1 VRQPSGLTSLTPGQQ
16 PDSGSPRPAGGRGLL
31 PRAKSRIRLVAYT
44 TLLVAGLCGLA
55 VAAIGAAHQLMPRQ
69 FTAKQARQ
77 IVTWEMTRR
86 WRALPA
92 GKIFPATVSYPLSGQ
107 AFLAAKGLELSAQRL
122 GIEKSTSCAKALT
135 AVAARI
141 LQRNGCAAVLRAT
154 YIDSSGSLL
163 ATIGVVVLPD
173 STAARAAVKQLSAAP
188 LVTSEALRVLPVKG
202 TLADRFLD
210 SQRQLSKVEAAGP
223 YVIFATAGFSDG
235 RPARV
240 KIRSDYYLDHELAA
254 LAGGLETSANYAVG
268 ISPRPPA
275 CPGAPG
281 C

>member
-1 VRQPSGLTSLTPGQQ
+1 MTPGDQ
-16 PDSGSPRPAGGRGLL
+16 PDAGSARLTVGTRAASK
-31 PRAKSRIRLVAYT
+31 AKSRIRLVAYT

-69 FTAKQARQ
+69 FTARQARQ

-92 GKIFPATVSYPLSGQ
+92 DKIFPATVEYPLSGQ
-107 AFLAAKGLELSAQRL
+107 AFYGPKGLELNAQLL
-122 GIEKSTSCAKALT
+122 GIDKSTSCAKALT

-154 YIDSSGSLL
+154 YVDSSGSLL

-173 STAARAAVKQLSAAP
+173 STAAHAAVNQLRAARPA
-188 LVTSEALRVLPVKG
+188 TSEPLRVLPIEG
-202 TLADRFLD
+202 TLADQFLD
-210 SQRQLSKVEAAGP
+210 SQRQLSKVDAAGP

-240 KIRSDYYLDHELAA
+240 KIMSDYYLDHELAA
-254 LAGGLETSANYAVG
+254 LAEGLATSANNAVG
-268 ISPRPPA
+268 MPPRAPT